1 MCIRDSSFQ
10 VAVPTGNFG
19 NIFAGYIARRMGLPI
34 KRLILAT
41 NQNDILHRFFLTGR
55 YQRGEVRFSYSPAMD
70 IQVASNFERYL
81 YYEFEED
88 SSRVREFMTG
98 FLETGKAIVNYNTLN
113 FDTAF
118 ASDSANDDAT
128 LSTIAQVNAETGYLL
143 DPHTAVGVDVGR
155 KFRSPDVPLVC
166 LATAHPAKFDDV
178 IAKTLPNLT
187 VTHDR
192 LEALRK
198 AETRKQI
205 LPADPHVIKQFI
217 HDFQLT

>member
-1 MCIRDSSFQ
+1 
-10 VAVPTGNFG
+10 
-19 NIFAGYIARRMGLPI
+19 
-34 KRLILAT
+34 
-41 NQNDILHRFFLTGR
+41 
-55 YQRGEVRFSYSPAMD
+55 
-70 IQVASNFERYL
+70 
-81 YYEFEED
+81 
-88 SSRVREFMTG
+88 MTG
-98 FLETGKAIVNYNTLN
+98 FLETGKAIVNFNTLN
-113 FDTAF
+113 YDAAF

-187 VTHDR
+187 VTHDK
-192 LEALRK
+192 LEALRN
-198 AETRKQI
+198 AETRKSI
-205 LPADPHVIKQFI
+205 LPADAQVVKQFI